1 MDNTTFL
8 LHALTLLG
16 FNSTEL
22 LPGDTCEQRLAHT
35 EVDIDLLV
43 YPAGDD
49 LSMEVRYWGIVQH
62 QYVGRYGECFPLL
75 LKIQEAIENKLSEDE
90 YETEE
95 AYWWNE
101 NSDEEDSAYQ
111 DYPDKS
117 GKV

>member
-35 EVDIDLLV
+35 EVDIDVLV

-49 LSMEVRYWGIVQH
+49 LSMEVRYWGETKGSH
-62 QYVGRYGECFPLL
+62 GSCPLGQAERL
-75 LKIQEAIENKLSEDE
+75 HFLHFL
-90 YETEE
+90 
-95 AYWWNE
+95 
-101 NSDEEDSAYQ
+101 
-111 DYPDKS
+111 PFL
-117 GKV
+117 

>member
-22 LPGDTCEQRLAHT
+22 LPGDTCEQRLAHK
-35 EVDIDLLV
+35 EVDIDVLV
-43 YPAGDD
+43 YPAGED

-62 QYVGRYGECFPLL
+62 QYAGRYGECFPLL
-75 LKIQEAIENKLSEDE
+75 LKIQEAI
-90 YETEE
+90 ETEE

>member
-1 MDNTTFL
+1 M
-8 LHALTLLG
+8 
-16 FNSTEL
+16 
-22 LPGDTCEQRLAHT
+22 
-35 EVDIDLLV
+35 LV
-43 YPAGDD
+43 
-49 LSMEVRYWGIVQH
+49 
-62 QYVGRYGECFPLL
+62 
-75 LKIQEAIENKLSEDE
+75 KIQEAIENKLSEDE